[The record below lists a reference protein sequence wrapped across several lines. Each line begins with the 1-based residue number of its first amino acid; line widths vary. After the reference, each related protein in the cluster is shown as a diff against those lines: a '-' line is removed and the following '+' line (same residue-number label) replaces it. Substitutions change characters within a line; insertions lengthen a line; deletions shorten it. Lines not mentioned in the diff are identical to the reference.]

1 MILEKIYSANSR
13 HFAVEWKNVSAG
25 INIKPSH
32 LADAFTRTSSAVS
45 RRFIGTSNFNDV

>member
-1 MILEKIYSANSR
+1 MILEKIYSASSR

-32 LADAFTRTSSAVS
+32 LANAFARMFSAVN
-45 RRFIGTSNFNDV
+45 RRFIGTRNFK